1 MVLDVNLPLATDAG
15 IKKASANLVKA
26 SANLE
31 KATANL
37 SAAVGKAVGGPAVL
51 ACVALLG
58 GYLLYKIVR
67 EVRADNNVKHEVV
80 HRGEPRG
87 GPE

>member
-1 MVLDVNLPLATDAG
+1 MKMVLDVNLPLVTDTG
-15 IKKASANLVKA
+15 I
-26 SANLE
+26 E
-31 KATANL
+31 RATANL
-37 SAAVGKAVGGPAVL
+37 VSAVEKLVGGLDKPAVFIGL
-51 ACVALLG
+51 GLLG

-87 GPE
+87 GRE